1 MLEMKQEQTTMVS
14 ISLAEYK
21 HLAVTEATLV
31 MLIDVL
37 YNGAILSFDKRK
49 LIFDDTALEHL
60 LRVMD
65 ADRYNRT
72 LEAVKKAKEGD
83 HE

>member
-1 MLEMKQEQTTMVS
+1 MLDMKQEQTTMVS

-21 HLAVTEATLV
+21 HLAVTEATLS

-37 YNGAILSFDKRK
+37 YNGATLSYDKRR
-49 LIFDDTALEHL
+49 LNLDDSALEHL

-72 LEAVKKAKEGD
+72 LEAVKAKEEED
-83 HE
+83 E

>member
-1 MLEMKQEQTTMVS
+1 MLDMKQEQTTMVS
-14 ISLAEYK
+14 ISLAGYR
-21 HLAVTEATLV
+21 HLVVTEATLS

-37 YNGAILSFDKRK
+37 YNGATLSYDKKR
-49 LIFDDTALEHL
+49 LNLDDSALEHL

-72 LEAVKKAKEGD
+72 LESLRAKGEE